1 MMYHV
6 DQPKPV
12 RSRLLSGPLVDI
24 YVGASKRHW
33 CLHRNLLCHHS
44 IYFKDHA
51 VGEDK
56 QKAATVELLDDDPR
70 AFELLVKWLYQGRID
85 DVSNMPIEKK
95 WDYADACQKLYVL
108 CDKLI
113 LPQLKNFAID
123 QFRKGCFQAGLVPGP
138 EEMKAIYDTTPPL
151 SPFRKLASK
160 IAARQIM
167 APDSQDDAGIYKP
180 CFEENPDFAIDVINA
195 IRQGAG
201 GILLGDP
208 TEGGGCTYHEH
219 QNGERCNV
227 E

>member
-1 MMYHV
+1 M
-6 DQPKPV
+6 
-12 RSRLLSGPLVDI
+12 DI

-33 CLHRNLLCHHS
+33 SIHRNLLCYHS
-44 IYFKDHA
+44 TYFKDHI
-51 VGEDK
+51 VEEDK
-56 QKAATVELLDDDPR
+56 QKAAVVELLDDDPR

-85 DVSNMPIEKK
+85 DVSNMPLEKK

-138 EEMKAIYDTTPPL
+138 EEIKAIYETTSPF

-167 APDSQDDAGIYKP
+167 APDIQDDAGMYKS
-180 CFEENPDFAIDVINA
+180 CFEGNSDFAIDVINA

-201 GILLGDP
+201 GTLFGDP

-219 QNGERCNV
+219 QNGERCNA